1 MKLKTIF
8 GISVNL
14 SSKINMNS
22 IIGVI
27 IIIIISSRLSQRKNS
42 CSLIANIE
50 SQKINVKNNYLM
62 FLAIINSMILETIIL
77 SIILMFKFRKLFGM
91 NEFRQSLFLMTSLL
105 NFINY
110 NNEN

>member
-22 IIGVI
+22 IIGV